1 MLSDRQVAIFK
12 IIVEEYINTAKPIGS
27 NQLLGLID
35 CSSATIR
42 NEMVVLEECGLIV
55 KEHTSSGRVPSEIG
69 YRYYVDYIM
78 TETDLNKDDLNQLS
92 PILFDSQLQIVDTI
106 DKSLEIVAKL
116 TNCTSIILGDSIS
129 TNKLQKVE
137 VVPILNNQL
146 LGIFITD
153 KGYIEHHR
161 LDIVDISAEEIKLT
175 VELINKMLE
184 GTYVCDII
192 SKLELEIKP
201 VIANY
206 VKQHDAI
213 YHAFYNAFRDFNV
226 KESEVKYLG
235 RNNIIRQPEFNDIDK
250 IRNLIDKL
258 DDKNIVREIKEEE
271 NGINIYIGK
280 ENEIDEDVTVIKT
293 KYNIAGK
300 NGTIAIIGPK
310 RMEYNRIVKMLDYIK
325 TTLKDK
331 EK

>member
-1 MLSDRQVAIFK
+1 MLSNRQSEIFK
-12 IIVEEYINTAKPIGS
+12 VIVEEYVKTAKPIGS
-27 NQLLGLID
+27 NQICSLLN

-42 NEMVVLEECGLIV
+42 NEMSELEEKGLLV
-55 KEHTSSGRVPSEIG
+55 KNHISSGRIPSEKG
-69 YRYYVDYIM
+69 YRYYVDNIM
-78 TETDLNKDDLNQLS
+78 ISKELNVDDITQLELVLS
-92 PILFDSQLQIVDTI
+92 NNKLQLTDTI

-137 VVPILNNQL
+137 VVPIMDNQL

-161 LDIVDISAEEIKLT
+161 LNIEDASSEEIKQT
-175 VELINKMLE
+175 VELINRLLE
-184 GTYVCDII
+184 GTYICDII
-192 SKLELEIKP
+192 SKLETQIKP

-206 VKQHDAI
+206 VKQHHAI

-226 KESEVKYLG
+226 KEQDIKYVG
-235 RNNIIRQPEFNDIDK
+235 KTNIINQPEFNDIDK
-250 IRNLIDKL
+250 IKSIINKLEDKE
-258 DDKNIVREIKEEE
+258 IVRDIFEEE
-271 NGINIYIGK
+271 NGINIYIGN

-293 KYNIAGK
+293 KYDVPGK
-300 NGTIAIIGPK
+300 SGTIAIIGPK

-325 TTLKDK
+325 KMLKDK
-331 EK
+331 ER